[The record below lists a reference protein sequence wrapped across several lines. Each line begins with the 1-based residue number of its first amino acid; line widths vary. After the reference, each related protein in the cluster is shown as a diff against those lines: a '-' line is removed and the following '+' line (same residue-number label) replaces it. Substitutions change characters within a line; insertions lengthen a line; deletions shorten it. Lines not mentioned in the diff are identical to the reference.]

1 MKKYKILLD
10 GKYTI
15 FITASNVDEAKK
27 KAEIYGCGKIEII
40 GEQ

>member
-10 GKYTI
+10 GKYII
-15 FITASNVDEAKK
+15 FITANNAKEAKK
-27 KAEIYGCGKIEII
+27 KAGIYGCGKIEII